1 MIPQVSLNGKYWRL
15 VLYWQ
20 YMEFPPAANNP
31 VSPEEG
37 DLEMTEAPTIEEML
51 RELPP
56 IPDSLRGDP
65 VPPGVKRVVEK
76 KRREVLA
83 EMRGT
88 PYALPLAR
96 AASINLLDEAMI
108 AAYIITPRHK

>member
-1 MIPQVSLNGKYWRL
+1 MIVNTGSPSLVSVYDNI
-15 VLYWQ
+15 
-20 YMEFPPAANNP
+20 
-31 VSPEEG
+31 
-37 DLEMTEAPTIEEML
+37 IELSIDEML
-51 RELPP
+51 QELPP